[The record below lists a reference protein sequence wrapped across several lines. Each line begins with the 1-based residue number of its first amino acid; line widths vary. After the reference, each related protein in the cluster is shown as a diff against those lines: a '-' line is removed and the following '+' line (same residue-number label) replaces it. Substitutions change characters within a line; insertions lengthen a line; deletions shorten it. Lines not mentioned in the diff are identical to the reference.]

1 MQAASCW
8 EPAAGLWRNKMKLN
22 QSLPGKIIFHSVR
35 RYNMSFFPGKY
46 QRPFP
51 FDYWKLARETMINSE
66 TGHAAGSK
74 LTFAEYIAILNIYIF
89 K

>member
-1 MQAASCW
+1 
-8 EPAAGLWRNKMKLN
+8 
-22 QSLPGKIIFHSVR
+22 
-35 RYNMSFFPGKY
+35 MSFFLGKY

-74 LTFAEYIAILNIYIF
+74 LSFAEYIAILNIYIF